1 MGPFG
6 DLNNDFH
13 LDVGD
18 VNYIINMMLG
28 KSEDDI
34 FLSDFDGDRVVD
46 VSDLNDLIN
55 LLMNK

>member
-1 MGPFG
+1 MCAIKS
-6 DLNNDFH
+6 
-13 LDVGD
+13 D